1 MKHEICVRNFTKLCL
16 KDSVMVLNQRN
27 SFNIRSNM
35 ANTNIILFHEHMNFC
50 KSLFNNSENLYYL
63 IYFDN
68 EPIAVI
74 DFQSINN
81 KDHSYEP
88 GCYFFDSCKNS
99 IVRTDVMSVTAFIRK
114 KYKLYYPFIKVR
126 KTNLQALLF
135 NTMKM
140 GCKIDREDDNYYYLN
155 TSEPQDKTSLEKMFE
170 ETINRMNQKFYI
182 TLEY

>member
-1 MKHEICVRNFTKLCL
+1 MKHKICVRNFTKLCL
-16 KDSVMVLNQRN
+16 KDSIRVLNQRN
-27 SFNIRSNM
+27 SLNIRSKM
-35 ANTNIILFHEHMNFC
+35 ANTNIILFNEHMNFC
-50 KSLFNNSENLYYL
+50 KNLYNNSEKLYFL
-63 IYFDN
+63 IYFDK

-81 KDHSYEP
+81 INHSYEP
-88 GCYFFDSCKNS
+88 GCYFFDSCNNS
-99 IVRTDVMSVTAFIRK
+99 IDRTNIMSVTAFVRK

-140 GCKIDREDDNYYYLN
+140 GCEIDCEDDNYYYLK
-155 TSEPQDKTSLEKMFE
+155 TSEPQEIRSLENMLD
-170 ETINRMNQKFYI
+170 ETINRMNQEFYI

>member
-16 KDSVMVLNQRN
+16 KDSIKVLNQRN
-27 SFNIRSNM
+27 SFNVRSKM
-35 ANTNIILFHEHMNFC
+35 ANTNIISFYEHMNFC
-50 KSLFNNSENLYYL
+50 KALFNNSEKLYFL
-63 IYFDN
+63 IYYDK

-81 KDHSYEP
+81 KNHSYEP
-88 GCYFFDSCKNS
+88 GCYFFDSCNNS
-99 IVRTDVMSVTAFIRK
+99 IVRTDIMSVTAFIRK

-140 GCKIDREDDNYYYLN
+140 GCVIDSEDNNYYYLK
-155 TSEPQDKTSLEKMFE
+155 TSEPQDIAFLENMFDE
-170 ETINRMNQKFYI
+170 AINKMNQKFHV